1 MLTHPARGRQV
12 SRSVSVTVPVSI
24 FITEVTESLKIFP
37 MRPIH
42 ERLID
47 GLHRIKE
54 SLIVCFQLRRS
65 VCGCIIRS

>member
-37 MRPIH
+37 MWPI
-42 ERLID
+42 LD

-54 SLIVCFQLRRS
+54 SLIVCFQLQINLRFFELDLEWPE
-65 VCGCIIRS
+65 